1 MSSWR
6 DSASAECQ
14 ADLDELLRVALP
26 FAQQMLEKH
35 GEFFPYAVVIRPDG
49 QTAMIAGYTGTE
61 TPPSAEVLAV
71 LYQGLRAKAEE
82 SRGVAVVAD
91 VRLKGEGTDAIQIEV
106 EHREGIAMKVFLPY
120 RKRRFGRQPEIGEMR
135 AEEGERRIWPR

>member
-1 MSSWR
+1 
-6 DSASAECQ
+6 
-14 ADLDELLRVALP
+14 
-26 FAQQMLEKH
+26 MLEKH